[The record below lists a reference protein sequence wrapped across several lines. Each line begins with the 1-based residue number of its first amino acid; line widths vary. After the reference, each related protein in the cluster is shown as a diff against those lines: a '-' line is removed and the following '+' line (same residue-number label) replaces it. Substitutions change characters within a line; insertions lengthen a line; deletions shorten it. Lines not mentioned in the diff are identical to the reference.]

1 MLKHT
6 AFSLFLF
13 MGSHL
18 LNAAGLADRVLILV
32 NDATPPENGTNGL
45 GASVFV
51 GQYYANARGIPTANI
66 LHLNTAISEGMEYPV
81 YVNQVESPVRAY
93 LSANNNKMQGQILY
107 IVPAYGVPVSFRYA
121 GGSLAVDSVMA
132 AMLTNPTLGNA
143 AYNPYSLPIGTRPA
157 RFDMWSD
164 ARPVGNKIF
173 IVSRLDG
180 PNAIIAKGL
189 VDKAIGAE
197 TSLTRQSGTGY
208 FDVQGTRVP
217 SEWQYAVDLEMQYA
231 SAASAAAGF
240 PTVVNLQRDTGAM
253 IHQAAVNMYD
263 ASTRTMGIY
272 PPGTTATL
280 SAPVSAFTEGTA
292 TVTFTG
298 IAATTS
304 ANTLTFILT
313 TANPSTYVKLL
324 YPLPPFMGYDQT
336 TYMTIQ
342 KVVGGATVASNS
354 LLIQSGDAALAAL
367 KTLRFDIR
375 NTGIAVVRD
384 NATLIALTDPAAAAM
399 NYTGL
404 TISDK
409 GAYIGVNGLTVTD
422 FAGAVLWNDDFS
434 ADSRARYQW
443 SLPGLQGA
451 NALWAWGWY
460 GGATDAY
467 RFVNGA
473 IGAQLTSYTANTI
486 RTPVN
491 PDPAVAGIGAQRWG
505 GAWVPMMLEEGITG
519 TWGAVDEPY
528 VNYYARAGN
537 VLDHFWAG
545 YNFGESFFIAQ
556 QALAWR
562 VVAVGDPLYA
572 PVIFRTGT
580 LPVNVS
586 VAPGPVATTGGGQPV
601 QMTATVTGGS
611 GNTSVTWS
619 VNPQVGA
626 MSASGMYTPPA
637 AILTQQTVTI
647 TATSTEDPARNG
659 STTMVLP
666 AIVMALGPLNP
677 SAAAGKTV
685 QFSAQVVFNQN
696 TAVTWSISP
705 LLGTISATGLYT
717 APPAIAA
724 AQTVTVTATS
734 LADPTKSIAST
745 MTLLGPLT
753 VKVTAASATLV
764 TGQAQPCTAT
774 VTGSV
779 NAQVTWSISPATGSI
794 STSGVYT
801 APLTVVGIAIVT
813 VKATSAADP
822 LKSGSITFYV
832 LPAVM
837 VSPGTATLNGG
848 QSQAFAAIVMLV
860 PGPSSINWSISPQV
874 GAISAAGVYTAPAEV
889 TAKQTVTLTATSA
902 ADSTKSASIKV
913 TLLAPVVVTVAAP
926 GDTVAAGAKMQF
938 TYTIAGGG
946 VNTTVTWSVTAGPG
960 SISSSGLYT
969 APASVTDPKAVTV
982 KATSTADTSKSA
994 TATVTLVP

>member
-491 PDPAVAGIGAQRWG
+491 PDPAVAGIGAQRNWA
-505 GAWVPMMLEEGITG
+505 GACVHAAEASAAPSPRWRRVARPAELVDAREPLPLRPELALDLDGRLLVTLASAG
-519 TWGAVDEPY
+519 QAVEPERLAPRDRDRVEVAEPPFVRAVQRGADHRHVLGDRDHRGPWLHGPED
-528 VNYYARAGN
+528 ARALACP
-537 VLDHFWAG
+537 LDEEP
-545 YNFGESFFIAQ
+545 ES
-556 QALAWR
+556 
-562 VVAVGDPLYA
+562 
-572 PVIFRTGT
+572 T
-580 LPVNVS
+580 S
-586 VAPGPVATTGGGQPV
+586 VADDLAHGAHGLAVRLAATDGER
-601 QMTATVTGGS
+601 AERAHELS
-611 GNTSVTWS
+611 
-619 VNPQVGA
+619 
-626 MSASGMYTPPA
+626 
-637 AILTQQTVTI
+637 
-647 TATSTEDPARNG
+647 E
-659 STTMVLP
+659 
-666 AIVMALGPLNP
+666 
-677 SAAAGKTV
+677 AGD
-685 QFSAQVVFNQN
+685 
-696 TAVTWSISP
+696 AVRLDLRHEVERP
-705 LLGTISATGLYT
+705 RRRDAERGR
-717 APPAIAA
+717 
-724 AQTVTVTATS
+724 V
-734 LADPTKSIAST
+734 D
-745 MTLLGPLT
+745 
-753 VKVTAASATLV
+753 
-764 TGQAQPCTAT
+764 
-774 VTGSV
+774 
-779 NAQVTWSISPATGSI
+779 
-794 STSGVYT
+794 
-801 APLTVVGIAIVT
+801 
-813 VKATSAADP
+813 
-822 LKSGSITFYV
+822 
-832 LPAVM
+832 
-837 VSPGTATLNGG
+837 
-848 QSQAFAAIVMLV
+848 
-860 PGPSSINWSISPQV
+860 
-874 GAISAAGVYTAPAEV
+874 PAEV
-889 TAKQTVTLTATSA
+889 IRGDDDA
-902 ADSTKSASIKV
+902 ALERDASIHSSASLRCRPSI
-913 TLLAPVVVTVAAP
+913 VV
-926 GDTVAAGAKMQF
+926 M
-938 TYTIAGGG
+938 
-946 VNTTVTWSVTAGPG
+946 
-960 SISSSGLYT
+960 
-969 APASVTDPKAVTV
+969 
-982 KATSTADTSKSA
+982 
-994 TATVTLVP
+994 